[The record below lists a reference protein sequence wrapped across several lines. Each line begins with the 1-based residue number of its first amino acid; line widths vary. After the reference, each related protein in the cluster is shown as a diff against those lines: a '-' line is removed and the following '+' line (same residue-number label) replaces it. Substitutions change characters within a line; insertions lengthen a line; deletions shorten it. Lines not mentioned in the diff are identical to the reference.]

1 MDRYPLLHVPVET
14 LNRLCHPED
23 DTEPAAL
30 AAE

>member
-1 MDRYPLLHVPVET
+1 VET